1 MEKPYKPISCSF
13 YDYLE
18 AYIIKGK
25 PVDLKFYEDNGA
37 LTDINVKLKNLKTVS
52 GEEFLIFE
60 GGKEIRLDQ
69 LISIENIQLDQFGR
83 TC

>member
-18 AYIIKGK
+18 AYIIEGSQHKVIYKSEQGSMETT
-25 PVDLKFYEDNGA
+25 Y
-37 LTDINVKLKNLKTVS
+37 VKLKDLRTDS
-52 GEEFLIFE
+52 GEEFLYLE
-60 GGKEIRLDQ
+60 NGTKLRLDK
-69 LISIENIQLDQFGR
+69 LIGIDEILVDQFPK

>member
-18 AYIIKGK
+18 AYIIEGSSHKVIYKNEKGSVETIYVK
-25 PVDLKFYEDNGA
+25 LYDLK
-37 LTDINVKLKNLKTVS
+37 TTS
-52 GEEFLIFE
+52 GEEFLYLDN
-60 GGKEIRLDQ
+60 GTALRLDK
-69 LISIENIQLDQFGR
+69 LIGIDEILVDQFPK